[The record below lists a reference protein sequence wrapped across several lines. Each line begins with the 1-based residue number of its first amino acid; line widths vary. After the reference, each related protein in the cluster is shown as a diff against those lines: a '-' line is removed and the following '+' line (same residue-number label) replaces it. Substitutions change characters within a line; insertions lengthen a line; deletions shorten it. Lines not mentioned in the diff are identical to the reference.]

1 MNYISIKVLKRLS
14 VSGFYFRPSPLLHK
28 AVLPPQ
34 DVLDK
39 CIAVI
44 RATVPMTQQREE
56 FMTEKANL
64 VRLWKSVDLSSN
76 QHSLEQ
82 LWTA

>member
-1 MNYISIKVLKRLS
+1 M
-14 VSGFYFRPSPLLHK
+14 
-28 AVLPPQ
+28 A
-34 DVLDK
+34 DK
-39 CIAVI
+39 CIAVF
-44 RATVPMTQQREE
+44 RATILMTQQREE

-64 VRLWKSVDLSSN
+64 VGLWKSVDLSSN